1 MREKIEMLIEDY
13 ERRLKN
19 SHDLLESTS
28 NEDQKERLGEKAA
41 GYIRFIHELKKLL
54 KDEIMS
60 ELKAEQFYKDVKDF
74 MDLEKDGFTKLTP
87 TGISPNYES
96 IFDFAEAYYEERKAN
111 ELANKFR

>member
-1 MREKIEMLIEDY
+1 
-13 ERRLKN
+13 
-19 SHDLLESTS
+19 
-28 NEDQKERLGEKAA
+28 
-41 GYIRFIHELKKLL
+41 
-54 KDEIMS
+54 MS

-111 ELANKFR
+111 EASTSENKALDIDLVSGIFMVEDRGKPLSFHQTKEGAEKAVKDWEESTISGEWNIVPIKTLP